1 MQNARLQT
9 QKSTAPTE
17 LTTPARADA
26 GSSLNGLVRST
37 PRYWIGWAA
46 LVVGIGAVVASITLT
61 STPAGQGLT
70 LGFAAFIAF
79 FALLSLLA
87 RNQTPTLWGLF
98 VAGFV
103 LFLLPWLGEGFV
115 PDPAAAWTAWVVGFL
130 AMAVGAVG
138 WLSSRPPTVYGI
150 NENTSS
156 QTRPSAVAGWISR
169 AALVVGLGAVVLG
182 ATVVQSSPAAVA
194 VTVGLGGFTAVIAMW
209 SMLAADPTRDYF
221 TLAVVGLRCS
231 WRRGS
236 QLSPATR
243 PHGPPGSPALSP
255 RRSVWPAICAVNP
268 LTLHGPSAPT
278 PTRGTTNDSADFN
291 DRPRIRHE
299 NETQPLATP
308 VRRRQ
313 IAGQVLSGRFRLV

>member
-1 MQNARLQT
+1 MQIARLQT

-17 LTTPARADA
+17 LTTRTRADA
-26 GSSLNGLVRST
+26 GSSLSGLVRNT
-37 PRYWIGWAA
+37 PKCWIGSAA
-46 LVVGIGAVVASITLT
+46 LVAGIGAVVASITLT

-70 LGFAAFIAF
+70 LGFGAFIAF

-87 RNQTPTLWGLF
+87 RNQTPSLWGLF

-115 PDPAAAWTAWVVGFL
+115 PDPAAAWTAWVIGFL
-130 AMAVGAVG
+130 GMAVGAIG

-209 SMLAADPTRDYF
+209 SLLAADPTRDFF
-221 TLAVVGLRCS
+221 TLAVVGFALFLAPWLAGFASNAAAWAAWVPGFTATVLGVAGYLRGES
-231 WRRGS
+231 
-236 QLSPATR
+236 LDF
-243 PHGPPGSPALSP
+243 
-255 RRSVWPAICAVNP
+255 
-268 LTLHGPSAPT
+268 
-278 PTRGTTNDSADFN
+278 TTTVRDDADA
-291 DRPRIRHE
+291 RY
-299 NETQPLATP
+299 
-308 VRRRQ
+308 RQ
-313 IAGQVLSGRFRLV
+313 RYG

>member
-1 MQNARLQT
+1 MQNLELQT

-17 LTTPARADA
+17 LSTRTRVDA
-26 GSSLNGLVRST
+26 GSSLSGLVRST
-37 PRYWIGWAA
+37 PRYWIGSAA
-46 LVVGIGAVVASITLT
+46 LAAGIGAVVASITLS

-70 LGFAAFIAF
+70 LGFGAFIAF

-87 RNQTPTLWGLF
+87 RNQTPSLWGLF
-98 VAGFV
+98 VTGFV

-130 AMAVGAVG
+130 AMTVGAIG

-150 NENTSS
+150 NENTSR

-194 VTVGLGGFTAVIAMW
+194 VTVGLGGFTAMIAMW

-221 TLAVVGLRCS
+221 TLAVVGFALFLAPSLAGFAGNEAAWAAWVPGFTATALGVAGYLR
-231 WRRGS
+231 GE
-236 QLSPATR
+236 
-243 PHGPPGSPALSP
+243 
-255 RRSVWPAICAVNP
+255 
-268 LTLHGPSAPT
+268 TL
-278 PTRGTTNDSADFN
+278 DFA
-291 DRPRIRHE
+291 RTVRHD
-299 NETQPLATP
+299 AHA
-308 VRRRQ
+308 RYRQ
-313 IAGQVLSGRFRLV
+313 EFG